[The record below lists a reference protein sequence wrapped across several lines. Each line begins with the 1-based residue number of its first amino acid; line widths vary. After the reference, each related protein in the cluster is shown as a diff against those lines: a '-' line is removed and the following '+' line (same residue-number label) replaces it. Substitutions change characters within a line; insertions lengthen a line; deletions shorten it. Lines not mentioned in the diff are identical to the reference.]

1 MIRRGAFARMEE
13 KRRAMA
19 IEFSRKDTMKWL
31 KSQVQTFKTNLED
44 FARIYKKEIRKNPQ
58 FRIYFQKMCGNI
70 GVDPLASNKGF
81 WAELL
86 GVGDFYYELAIQII
100 DLCLSKRDRN
110 GGLVELGELK
120 RNLEKI
126 RGSGGQEISE
136 DDIVRSIKTLKPL
149 GGGFE
154 VIQIGERKMV
164 RSVPHEFSTDQAALL
179 ELAQTQSFVTKE
191 MVIIEKGWS
200 KERVDDAIEN
210 LLSQGLCWVDYQ
222 SETAEYWIPSFFD
235 GLND

>member
-1 MIRRGAFARMEE
+1 
-13 KRRAMA
+13 
-19 IEFSRKDTMKWL
+19 
-31 KSQVQTFKTNLED
+31 
-44 FARIYKKEIRKNPQ
+44 
-58 FRIYFQKMCGNI
+58 MCGKI
-70 GVDPLASNKGF
+70 ANKGF

-86 GVGDFYYELAIQII
+86 GVGDFYYELGIQII

-120 RNLEKI
+120 RNLERI
-126 RGSGGQEISE
+126 RGSVGQEISE

-164 RSVPHEFSTDQAALL
+164 RSVPHEFSTDQATLL
-179 ELAQTQSFVTKE
+179 ELAQTQSFITKE

-200 KERVDDAIEN
+200 KERADDAIDK
-210 LLSQGLCWVDYQ
+210 LLSEGLCWVDYQ
-222 SETAEYWIPSFFD
+222 SETAEYWIPSFFA